1 MKENTNIAE
10 ETIMCHLRK
19 GEAKMTMGER
29 IKMLRVEKGLS
40 QAELAKILGVA
51 RPTVS
56 NWEKDIIR
64 PLRRLNKVA
73 DFFGV
78 STDFLMC
85 NTDRRNFAMNNP
97 TPRSVRIPVFSSI
110 PAGIPIEAIQDI
122 EDWEEIPADL
132 ASHGEYFALKVKGNG
147 MEPTIHDGEI
157 AIVKTANDVPT
168 GSIALV
174 YVNGHSATL
183 KEVRKSKEG
192 LTLVGHNV
200 AVFSP
205 QFFTWKQVKELPV
218 TIGAVLTETRHKF
231 SF

>member
-1 MKENTNIAE
+1 
-10 ETIMCHLRK
+10 
-19 GEAKMTMGER
+19 MTMGER

-40 QAELAKILGVA
+40 QAELANFLGVA

-78 STDFLMC
+78 STDYLMC
-85 NTDRRNFAMNNP
+85 NTDKRNFTINNP
-97 TPRSVRIPVFSSI
+97 AKKGVKIPVLGSV

-132 ASHGEYFALKVKGNG
+132 AAHGEYFALKVKGHS
-147 MEPTIHDGEI
+147 MEPTINDGDI
-157 AIVKTANDVPT
+157 AIVKAIDDVT
-168 GSIALV
+168 SGSIALV
-174 YVNGHSATL
+174 YVDGYDATL
-183 KEVRKSKEG
+183 KRVDKTEQG
-192 LTLVGHNV
+192 ITLVGINSNV
-200 AVFSP
+200 FP
-205 QFFTWKQVKELPV
+205 PRFYTWKQVKELPV
-218 TIGAVLTETRHKF
+218 TIGAVLVEIRRKF